1 VQRNDQL
8 DLDKNCIAGNR
19 HGLIGNPVGQTDG
32 QGKSVAKSARWV
44 RAKVRSNQR
53 RVSMTPKP
61 ISRIVMSLLVLVGA
75 CDVRREPPVETK
87 AATAAPAA
95 LPVAGGDERSG
106 GLATAQ
112 AGANAEK
119 LAASPGSADTNNF
132 VPVFD
137 IARIERTGDA
147 VIAGRAAPGAIVEL
161 LRNSEPLDRA
171 VADQSGQ
178 FVMVTPRLAPGDH
191 ELTLRSRQPD
201 GKQTTSEQ
209 SVVVAIEGVK
219 VSPDVLNSRAELASP
234 RAECAARFAAVSLTN
249 DQGARAIVSNV
260 LVPADANRVT
270 PCQVQVSFFG
280 ADGSLIGNA
289 TTLQLKAGEST
300 SVTALRPS
308 NLVRAVVS
316 IGDVVDSAKLCLLRT
331 RIEIFD
337 LQTGT
342 TFVSVSGDSVGSE
355 CNASVG
361 SGTTRRA
368 PKPRSHELATTPPHA
383 SR

>member
-1 VQRNDQL
+1 
-8 DLDKNCIAGNR
+8 
-19 HGLIGNPVGQTDG
+19 
-32 QGKSVAKSARWV
+32 
-44 RAKVRSNQR
+44 
-53 RVSMTPKP
+53 MTPKP
-61 ISRIVMSLLVLVGA
+61 ISRIFMSLLVLVGA
-75 CDVRREPPVETK
+75 CDVLREPPVETE

-95 LPVAGGDERSG
+95 LPAARSDEGSG
-106 GLATAQ
+106 GFPATQ
-112 AGANAEK
+112 AGANAEI
-119 LAASPGSADTNNF
+119 LAVSPRRADTNNF
-132 VPVFD
+132 APIFD
-137 IARIERTGDA
+137 IARVERKGDA
-147 VIAGRAAPGAIVEL
+147 VIAGRAAPGAMVEL
-161 LRNSEPLDRA
+161 LVDSEPLDRA
-171 VADQSGQ
+171 LADQSGQ
-178 FVMVTPRLAPGDH
+178 FVMATPRLAPGNH

-209 SVVVAIEGVK
+209 GVMVAIEDVK
-219 VSPDVLNSRAELASP
+219 VSPNVLNSRAELASP
-234 RAECAARFAAVSLTN
+234 RAECAAHFAAVSLTN

-289 TTLQLKAGEST
+289 KTVQLKAGEST
-300 SVTALRPS
+300 SVTASRPS

-368 PKPRSHELATTPPHA
+368 PRPRSHELATPPHA